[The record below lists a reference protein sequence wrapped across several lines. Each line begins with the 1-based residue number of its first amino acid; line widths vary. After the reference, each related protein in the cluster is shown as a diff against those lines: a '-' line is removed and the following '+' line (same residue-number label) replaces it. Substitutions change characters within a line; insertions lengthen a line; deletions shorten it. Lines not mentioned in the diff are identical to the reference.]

1 MIRHFRRL
9 LFLVATMAI
18 SKFCWAADHI
28 LFLRI
33 ALSEARLFISN
44 ADGSGERAL
53 TQSGALDY
61 NPAWSSNGDW
71 IVFTSERGGSV
82 DLYRIHTDG
91 TGLERLTD
99 DPAFD
104 PQGSLSPDDQQMV
117 FVSTRAAGR
126 ANLWVLDLITRKARP
141 LTVFGALISLFS
153 RATGRLT
160 AD

>member
-1 MIRHFRRL
+1 MIRHFRWL

-18 SKFCWAADHI
+18 SKFCLAADHI

-71 IVFTSERGGSV
+71 IVFTSERRGSA
-82 DLYRIHTDG
+82 DLHRIHTDG

-104 PQGSLSPDDQQMV
+104 AQGSLSPDDQQMV
-117 FVSTRAAGR
+117 FVSHGPPEERIYGCWT
-126 ANLWVLDLITRKARP
+126 
-141 LTVFGALISLFS
+141 
-153 RATGRLT
+153 
-160 AD
+160 